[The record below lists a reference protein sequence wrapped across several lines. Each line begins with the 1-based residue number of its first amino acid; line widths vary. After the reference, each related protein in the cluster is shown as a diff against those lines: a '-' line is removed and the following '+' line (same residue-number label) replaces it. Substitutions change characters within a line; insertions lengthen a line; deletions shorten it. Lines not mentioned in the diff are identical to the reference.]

1 MVASLLSFR
10 RLYLAFSKLRL
21 GVNGTVASGRVIVR
35 WNVDVEDVCKW
46 YNDEIESNGFGI
58 SSLERLDKVTV

>member
-1 MVASLLSFR
+1 MVASLLSSFGN
-10 RLYLAFSKLRL
+10 LVLSELRL

-35 WNVDVEDVCKW
+35 RNVDVEDVCKW